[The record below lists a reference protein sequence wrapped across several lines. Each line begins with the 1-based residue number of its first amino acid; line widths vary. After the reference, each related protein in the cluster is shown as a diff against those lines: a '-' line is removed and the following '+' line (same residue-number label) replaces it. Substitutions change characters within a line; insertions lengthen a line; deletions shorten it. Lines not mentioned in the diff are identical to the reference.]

1 MTEEDMREKEI
12 VLKTITHDNVLKL
25 VSAVRDERELRAVLQ
40 ARVVALENTV
50 QQMVTRVMNAEQK
63 ANVAMAVAQQGRL

>member
-1 MTEEDMREKEI
+1 MTEDERREREI
-12 VLKTITHDNVLKL
+12 AVKTVTHDNVLKL

>member
-1 MTEEDMREKEI
+1 MTEEDMREREI
-12 VLKTITHDNVLKL
+12 AIKTVTHDNVLKL